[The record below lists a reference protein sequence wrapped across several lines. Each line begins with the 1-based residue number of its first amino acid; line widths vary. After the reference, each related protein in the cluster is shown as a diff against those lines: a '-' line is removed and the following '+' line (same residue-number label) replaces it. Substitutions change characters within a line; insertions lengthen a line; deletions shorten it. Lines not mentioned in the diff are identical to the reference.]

1 MTRLRIGIIGAGPG
15 GICMGVSL
23 RRAGFE
29 RFTIFEQADR
39 VGGVWHHNTYPGAAC
54 DIPSHLYS
62 FSFAPKVDWSKPYG
76 SQPEIRAYLDQCVD
90 HFGLRPH
97 LRLGT
102 GIAAATW
109 MDDRASW
116 RLTTDGG
123 ETIDVDI
130 LISALGMFNR
140 PYYPNIAGLDA
151 FAGTVIHT
159 ARWDNG
165 HQLSG
170 RRVAVIGS
178 GASAIQLVPEIAPV
192 VSHLQVY
199 QRTPNWVLPKQ
210 DTPFTADELEGFRRR
225 PASVRLRRHQQWN
238 TVNASITYSNEE
250 ALRAAEE
257 FGRANIAA
265 VDDASLRAKLT
276 PDHPFGCKRPLVSN
290 SWYPTFNLPQVE
302 LITDGIASITRTAV
316 VTTTG
321 EERPADTIVLATG
334 FKTSEFLS
342 AIPVFGRGERQL
354 SDAWR
359 DGAHAYLGITVTGF
373 PNLFMLYGP
382 NTNNGSII
390 YMIECQAAYIM
401 RQLRWVSSE
410 GVAWIEPTQQV
421 LDRYNDELQSDLAA
435 VRVWN
440 AGCSGYY
447 RGPSGR
453 IVTQWPHDM
462 ARYRRRTQR
471 SDPDAFVVGQRG
483 SLATAYQ

>member
-1 MTRLRIGIIGAGPG
+1 MTSLRIGIIGAGPG

-23 RRAGFE
+23 RQAGFE
-29 RFTIFEQADR
+29 RFTILEQAEQ

-62 FSFAPKVDWSKPYG
+62 FSFAPKLDWTKPYA
-76 SQPEIRAYLDQCVD
+76 SQVEIRAYLDRCVD
-90 HFGLRPH
+90 DFGLRPH

-102 GIAAATW
+102 GIVGANW

-123 ETIDVDI
+123 DTIDVEI

-140 PYYPNIAGLDA
+140 PYYPSIAGLDG
-151 FAGTVIHT
+151 FGGTIMHT
-159 ARWDNG
+159 ARWDHG
-165 HQLSG
+165 RELSG
-170 RRVAVIGS
+170 ERVAVIGS

-192 VSHLQVY
+192 ASQLHVY

-210 DTPFTADELEGFRRR
+210 DTPFTEDELEEFRRR
-225 PASVRLRRHQQWN
+225 PAKVRLRRHQQWN
-238 TVNASITYSNEE
+238 TVNASITYSNDQ

-265 VDDASLRAKLT
+265 VNDEGVRARLT

-302 LITDGIASITRTAV
+302 LITDGVARISPTAV

-321 EERPADTIVLATG
+321 QERAVDTIVLATG
-334 FKTSEFLS
+334 FRTSEFLS
-342 AIPVFGRGERQL
+342 AIPVVGRREHQL

-359 DGAHAYLGITVTGF
+359 DGAHAYLGITMTGF

-382 NTNNGSII
+382 T
-390 YMIECQAAYIM
+390 
-401 RQLRWVSSE
+401 
-410 GVAWIEPTQQV
+410 PTT
-421 LDRYNDELQSDLAA
+421 
-435 VRVWN
+435 
-440 AGCSGYY
+440 
-447 RGPSGR
+447 GPSS
-453 IVTQWPHDM
+453 T
-462 ARYRRRTQR
+462 
-471 SDPDAFVVGQRG
+471 
-483 SLATAYQ
+483 